1 MKTIEIISQ
10 DVFDKIRSRF
20 ENLQMGDEEGSITMD
35 PRLARFFDFDF
46 AMEGT
51 TLGRVSISI
60 NELGTLKVFYGR
72 SLLEDSDPISRHYW
86 YNFLREMRNFAKRR
100 LLRFDTRDITKSNLN
115 KEDFQFLAKAGT
127 KDENMNVSES
137 VKFSGTKKT
146 SQGVV
151 EKIKIK
157 IKHKKP
163 IEDESFGARSRRNNM
178 EAIFIENEIG
188 ERYKMPVLW
197 LEGAKMMARHCQEGG
212 KPWDEL
218 GEAINSICHR
228 VAELQGFKRHA
239 VIHDSM
245 NLEASKI
252 LERVGMTLE
261 NLKAQA
267 HRISTRQGYREWSE
281 SFEPTSTM
289 QGMVE
294 LDAATME
301 DYKSKFTV
309 SSFKEDLAKYFP
321 LIHSIMQEAGTV
333 DLEDYVNEGPADEP
347 EDQDPDADDKRWDDI
362 DEGTCN
368 ECGMWESKCTCD
380 NKVKEHYFTKFIDW
394 ADSLVEGRLGM
405 DQLGELDILLKKNLT
420 LGDGTVA
427 IAELS
432 AIGIEDDDL
441 EKLITAKSNLP
452 NGEDTPLK
460 DVVAEWLTAFDPQS
474 AEELGL
480 TQAPEAPPA
489 EAPPAEVPPEGE
501 PTTADMDPNEA
512 EETTDKPSMKELAE
526 WIAGHYNTA
535 YEEQGVEP
543 MRKGPT
549 ELGIMAEKEFGAPY
563 GELVEKM
570 CSEMFDTPLERVT
583 RKADIRNAEKEADD
597 NQSGQLSPIHGEE
610 EMRAEELEKI
620 RSLAGLSNEG
630 MTDTVKKVAKKV
642 AGGINKAI
650 GHGSDEEMIKDL
662 QKKTGVAQT
671 GKKPESKTNEE
682 FELMRRLAGL
692 AK

>member
-1 MKTIEIISQ
+1 
-10 DVFDKIRSRF
+10 
-20 ENLQMGDEEGSITMD
+20 
-35 PRLARFFDFDF
+35 
-46 AMEGT
+46 
-51 TLGRVSISI
+51 
-60 NELGTLKVFYGR
+60 
-72 SLLEDSDPISRHYW
+72 
-86 YNFLREMRNFAKRR
+86 
-100 LLRFDTRDITKSNLN
+100 
-115 KEDFQFLAKAGT
+115 
-127 KDENMNVSES
+127 
-137 VKFSGTKKT
+137 
-146 SQGVV
+146 
-151 EKIKIK
+151 
-157 IKHKKP
+157 
-163 IEDESFGARSRRNNM
+163 
-178 EAIFIENEIG
+178 
-188 ERYKMPVLW
+188 MPVLW

-245 NLEASKI
+245 NLEASEI

-267 HRISTRQGYREWSE
+267 HRISTRQGYREWAE

-321 LIHSIMQEAGTV
+321 LIHSIMQETGTV
-333 DLEDYVNEGPADEP
+333 DLEDYVKESSAEGDEEYVACIVQHNRSGQSVVQRTKPISRDRAEEVIRHALSKNTFVHPPFMTIYPASAGKLDGSTIMAKFPDMSQEAMSEGPADEP
-347 EDQDPDADDKRWDDI
+347 VHPNDDADDKRWDDI

-480 TQAPEAPPA
+480 TQAPA
-489 EAPPAEVPPEGE
+489 APPAEVPPEGE
-501 PTTADMDPNEA
+501 PTTADMDPDEA

-630 MTDTVKKVAKKV
+630 VADAVKNVAKKV
-642 AGGINKAI
+642 VDKLKGPNDDELLSKLEKETGGKRP
-650 GHGSDEEMIKDL
+650 E
-662 QKKTGVAQT
+662 
-671 GKKPESKTNEE
+671 KKPESKTNEE